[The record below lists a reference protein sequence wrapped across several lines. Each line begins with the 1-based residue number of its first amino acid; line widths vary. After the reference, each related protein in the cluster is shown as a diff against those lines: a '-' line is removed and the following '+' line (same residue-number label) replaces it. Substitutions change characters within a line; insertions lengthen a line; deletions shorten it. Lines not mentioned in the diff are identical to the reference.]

1 MIKNI
6 LFVCTGNTCRSIMAE
21 GIFKKIKNISHFKV
35 KSAGTN
41 VFPDIPP
48 TPEAISVMREENIDI
63 SRHKA
68 TQLTKKLIDS
78 ADYIF
83 TMTNYQLKY
92 VLKLNPEKHDK
103 IFLLKK
109 FAIDQKTR
117 NNIGESNDDDEISD
131 PIGKGI
137 EFYRIVAKEL
147 KENLIRIISK
157 IIKEN
162 K

>member
-1 MIKNI
+1 MIENI

-21 GIFKKIKNISHFKV
+21 GIFKKIKKIPHFEV

-41 VFPDIPP
+41 VIPGTPP

-63 SRHKA
+63 SNHKA
-68 TQLTKKLIDS
+68 TQITTQLIDS

-83 TMTNYQLKY
+83 VMTNYHLKH
-92 VLKLNPEKHDK
+92 VLKLDPEKHDRV
-103 IFLLKK
+103 FLLKK

-117 NNIGESNDDDEISD
+117 KNISESNDDEISD
-131 PIGKGI
+131 PIGRGI
-137 EFYRIVAKEL
+137 EFYRIIAKEL
-147 KENLIRIISK
+147 KKNLVRIINR

>member
-21 GIFKKIKNISHFKV
+21 GIFKKIKKISNFEV

-41 VFPDIPP
+41 VFPGMSP
-48 TPEAISVMREENIDI
+48 TQDAISVMREENIDI

-83 TMTNYQLKY
+83 TMTNYHLEY

-117 NNIGESNDDDEISD
+117 NNIGESNNDEISD

-137 EFYRIVAKEL
+137 EFYRIIAKEL
-147 KENLIRIISK
+147 KKNLVRIISK